1 MPIPQSDLQ
10 KQVKTPNVA
19 TGQALDAS
27 DMIKQAM
34 APAFNTIN
42 KLNNVGNQLQKFEI
56 AQRRAN
62 SQQQAQ
68 DAMNAYLAGRE
79 QLNTQLHQKTLNDAV
94 AFRDKYYQEADVM
107 HQKFLSQIAAIKD
120 ADIRENARQRI
131 NSYNMNAASQ
141 TEAYV
146 FGQDDKAKDL
156 SLKTSKQNSANIAA
170 TSVSPLLKNDANIAA
185 FDMAVADGANDI
197 VNRYTQK
204 GAPAEVITAA
214 VQEFQYKAAEQAAQT
229 LAADSSN
236 GYGSVL
242 NFIYGLGASNS
253 LQHAD
258 MVKLARK
265 YEDQQLDYEF
275 AKDPEKFR
283 MVGDKYN
290 EAFAKQLAPNLT
302 PLERYNKLK
311 LLKEAKAANGALSA
325 GQYGAIAETDRAFKD
340 YLITDMANKG
350 LAGLLDKKDIVDFLG
365 VSPDDASLDAFR
377 AQQQEIRNDTNK
389 YNPTAIM
396 DLMSMLKAG
405 NNTRVIW
412 NQANGQWKASAS
424 RAELKDAA
432 EKGYYI
438 LTKPTMQ
445 NNQELYT
452 RLSSE
457 LRRMVQDKN
466 YSNAIKNRFLQG
478 VTPNSKEV
486 TDYISAGMLSK
497 MYDGRGWFARKWD
510 SVRGRNVDAQPFT
523 SYVGTMEKMR
533 IAAQQTLK
541 KNGYSDAT
549 LFDSLDNRVKND
561 VLVSM
566 SIAAATSLSDAQ
578 LSRIGL
584 QVARDASGKPTQVL
598 NNSQRVL
605 KDFIDVN
612 PDYNIQNPSKVLIGI
627 ASPVLGSFYNAQ
639 DTYTMANHYM
649 EKYARLSREAAEER
663 IAVLQ
668 ERIKQKRRTA
678 QPKEAVM
685 YGVDNTPIITA
696 SEERPIPIMKPGESS
711 ERINAA
717 IDKYLRERKNKQPK
731 EAVLSPGTASPVMYG
746 IEEEQS
752 YLKRERPRGRYNL
765 LTGEE
770 GYEYS
775 DYTDY

>member
-42 KLNNVGNQLQKFEI
+42 KLNNFGNQLQKFEI
-56 AQRRAN
+56 AQQRAD

-79 QLNTQLHQKTLNDAV
+79 QLDTQLHQKTLNDAV

-156 SLKTSKQNSANIAA
+156 SLETSKQNSANIAA

-185 FDMAVADGANDI
+185 FDVAVADGANDI

-204 GAPAEVITAA
+204 GAPAEVIAVA
-214 VQEFQYKAAEQAAQT
+214 VQEFQYKAAKQAAQT
-229 LAADSSN
+229 FAADSSN

-242 NFIYGLGASNS
+242 NFIYGLGANGS
-253 LQHAD
+253 LQHED
-258 MVKLARK
+258 VVKLARK

-290 EAFAKQLAPNLT
+290 EALAKQLAPNLT

-311 LLKEAKAANGALSA
+311 LLSAAKAANGSLSS
-325 GQYGAIAETDRAFKD
+325 GQLGAISQTDRAFKD

-350 LAGLLDKKDIVDFLG
+350 LAGLLDKNDIVDFLG
-365 VSPDDASLDAFR
+365 VPPDKESLDSFR
-377 AQQQEIRNDTNK
+377 AQQQKIRNDTNK

-424 RAELKDAA
+424 RAEIQQAA
-432 EKGYYI
+432 TNGMYI

-497 MYDGRGWFARKWD
+497 MYDDRGWWARKWD
-510 SVRGRNVDAQPFT
+510 TVRGRNVDAQPFT

-549 LFDSLDNRVKND
+549 IFDSLDNRVKND
-561 VLVSM
+561 VLVAMSM
-566 SIAAATSLSDAQ
+566 AAATSLSDAQ

-584 QVARDASGKPTQVL
+584 QVARDASGNPVQVL

-605 KDFIDVN
+605 KDFLDVK
-612 PDYNIQNPSKVLIGI
+612 PEYNMQSATKVLSGI
-627 ASPVLGSFYNAQ
+627 TNPAAGAFYQAQ
-639 DTYTMANHYM
+639 DAYTMANHYM

-663 IAVLQ
+663 LNKLNARVRDYNNTNKLKEATLSAGNNSPVIYGIEDGQ
-668 ERIKQKRRTA
+668 GTIKQK
-678 QPKEAVM
+678 
-685 YGVDNTPIITA
+685 NTH
-696 SEERPIPIMKPGESS
+696 
-711 ERINAA
+711 
-717 IDKYLRERKNKQPK
+717 
-731 EAVLSPGTASPVMYG
+731 
-746 IEEEQS
+746 
-752 YLKRERPRGRYNL
+752 GRYNL

-770 GYEYS
+770 GYEYA

>member
-42 KLNNVGNQLQKFEI
+42 KLNTFGNQLQKFEI
-56 AQRRAN
+56 AQQRAD

-79 QLNTQLHQKTLNDAV
+79 QLDTQLHQKSLNDAV

-156 SLKTSKQNSANIAA
+156 SLETSKQNSANIAA
-170 TSVSPLLKNDANIAA
+170 TSVSPLLKKDANIAA
-185 FDMAVADGANDI
+185 FDVAVADGVNDI

-214 VQEFQYKAAEQAAQT
+214 VQDFQYKAAEQAAQT

-236 GYGSVL
+236 GYGAVL
-242 NFIYGLGASNS
+242 DFIYGLGASNS
-253 LQHAD
+253 LQHGD

-302 PLERYNKLK
+302 PVERYNKLK
-311 LLKEAKAANGALSA
+311 LLSAAKAANGSLSS
-325 GQYGAIAETDRAFKD
+325 GQFGAISQTDRAFKD

-350 LAGLLDKKDIVDFLG
+350 LAGLLDKNDIVDFLG
-365 VSPDDASLDAFR
+365 VPPDKEALDGFK
-377 AQQQEIRNDTNK
+377 AQQQAIRNDTNK

-396 DLMSMLKAG
+396 DLLSMLKAG

-412 NQANGQWKASAS
+412 NQANGQWKASAN
-424 RAELKDAA
+424 RAELQQAA
-432 EKGYYI
+432 ANGFYI

-497 MYDGRGWFARKWD
+497 MYDDRGWFAKKWD
-510 SVRGRNVDAQPFT
+510 TVRGRNVDAQPFT

-549 LFDSLDNRVKND
+549 IFDSLDNRVKND

-566 SIAAATSLSDAQ
+566 SFAAATSLSDAQ

-584 QVARDASGKPTQVL
+584 QVARDASGNPVQVL

-605 KDFIDVN
+605 KDFLDVK
-612 PDYNIQNPSKVLIGI
+612 PEYNIQSPTKVLGGVVNP
-627 ASPVLGSFYNAQ
+627 AFGTFYQAQ
-639 DTYTMANHYM
+639 DAYTMANHYM

-663 IAVLQ
+663 KYKLNVV
-668 ERIKQKRRTA
+668 KQK
-678 QPKEAVM
+678 P
-685 YGVDNTPIITA
+685 
-696 SEERPIPIMKPGESS
+696 
-711 ERINAA
+711 
-717 IDKYLRERKNKQPK
+717 
-731 EAVLSPGTASPVMYG
+731 
-746 IEEEQS
+746 
-752 YLKRERPRGRYNL
+752 PRGNYNL
-765 LTGEE
+765 LTGEA
-770 GYEYS
+770 GNDYA

>member
-56 AQRRAN
+56 AQRRAD

-79 QLNTQLHQKTLNDAV
+79 QLDTQLHQKTLNDAV

-156 SLKTSKQNSANIAA
+156 SLETSKQNSANIAA

-204 GAPAEVITAA
+204 GASAEVITAA

-242 NFIYGLGASNS
+242 NFIYGLGANNS

-275 AKDPEKFR
+275 AKDSEKFR

-290 EAFAKQLAPNLT
+290 EALAKQLAPNLT

-311 LLKEAKAANGALSA
+311 LLSATKAANGSLSA

-350 LAGLLDKKDIVDFLG
+350 LAGLLDKNDIVDFLG
-365 VSPDDASLDAFR
+365 VPPDKESLDAFR

-396 DLMSMLKAG
+396 DLLSMLKAG

-424 RAELKDAA
+424 RAELKEAA
-432 EKGYYI
+432 TKGYYI

-497 MYDGRGWFARKWD
+497 MYDDRGWFARKWD
-510 SVRGRNVDAQPFT
+510 AVRGRNVDAQPFT

-549 LFDSLDNRVKND
+549 IFDSLDNRVKND
-561 VLVSM
+561 VLMSM

-584 QVARDASGKPTQVL
+584 QVARDASGKPIQVL
-598 NNSQRVL
+598 NNSQQVL
-605 KDFIDVN
+605 KDFIDVQ
-612 PDYNIQNPSKVLIGI
+612 PEYNIQSATKVLGGI
-627 ASPVLGSFYNAQ
+627 TNPAAGAFYQAQ
-639 DTYTMANHYM
+639 DVYTMANHYM

-663 IAVLQ
+663 LNKLNARVRDYNNTNKLKEATLSAGNNSPVIYGIEDGQ
-668 ERIKQKRRTA
+668 GTIKQK
-678 QPKEAVM
+678 
-685 YGVDNTPIITA
+685 NT
-696 SEERPIPIMKPGESS
+696 
-711 ERINAA
+711 
-717 IDKYLRERKNKQPK
+717 
-731 EAVLSPGTASPVMYG
+731 
-746 IEEEQS
+746 
-752 YLKRERPRGRYNL
+752 RGQYNL

>member
-42 KLNNVGNQLQKFEI
+42 KLNNVGNQLQKFEV
-56 AQRRAN
+56 AQRRAD

-79 QLNTQLHQKTLNDAV
+79 QLDTQLHQKTLNDAV

-107 HQKFLSQIAAIKD
+107 HQKFLSQIATIKD

-146 FGQDDKAKDL
+146 YDQDYKAKDQ
-156 SLKTSKQNSANIAA
+156 SLETSKQNSANIAA

-204 GAPAEVITAA
+204 GASAEVITAA

-242 NFIYGLGASNS
+242 NFIYGLGANNS

-265 YEDQQLDYEF
+265 YEDQQLEYEF
-275 AKDPEKFR
+275 SKDPEKFR

-290 EAFAKQLAPNLT
+290 EALAKQLAPNLT

-311 LLKEAKAANGALSA
+311 LLKEAKAANGSLSA

-365 VSPDDASLDAFR
+365 VSPDDASLDAFK
-377 AQQQEIRNDTNK
+377 AKQQEIRNDTNK

-497 MYDGRGWFARKWD
+497 MYDDRGWWARKWD

-549 LFDSLDNRVKND
+549 IFDSLDNRVKND
-561 VLVSM
+561 VLMSM

-584 QVARDASGKPTQVL
+584 QVARDANGNPTQVL
-598 NNSQRVL
+598 NNSQQVL
-605 KDFIDVN
+605 KDFIDVQ
-612 PDYNIQNPSKVLIGI
+612 PEYNIQSATKVLGGI
-627 ASPVLGSFYNAQ
+627 TNPAAGAFYQAQ
-639 DTYTMANHYM
+639 DIYTMANHYM

-663 IAVLQ
+663 LNNLN
-668 ERIKQKRRTA
+668 ERVKDYKKT
-678 QPKEAVM
+678 
-685 YGVDNTPIITA
+685 NT
-696 SEERPIPIMKPGESS
+696 
-711 ERINAA
+711 
-717 IDKYLRERKNKQPK
+717 LK

-746 IEEEQS
+746 IEDGQS
-752 YLKRERPRGRYNL
+752 AIKREKPRGRYNL

>member
-1 MPIPQSDLQ
+1 
-10 KQVKTPNVA
+10 
-19 TGQALDAS
+19 
-27 DMIKQAM
+27 
-34 APAFNTIN
+34 
-42 KLNNVGNQLQKFEI
+42 
-56 AQRRAN
+56 
-62 SQQQAQ
+62 
-68 DAMNAYLAGRE
+68 
-79 QLNTQLHQKTLNDAV
+79 
-94 AFRDKYYQEADVM
+94 
-107 HQKFLSQIAAIKD
+107 
-120 ADIRENARQRI
+120 
-131 NSYNMNAASQ
+131 
-141 TEAYV
+141 
-146 FGQDDKAKDL
+146 
-156 SLKTSKQNSANIAA
+156 
-170 TSVSPLLKNDANIAA
+170 
-185 FDMAVADGANDI
+185 
-197 VNRYTQK
+197 
-204 GAPAEVITAA
+204 
-214 VQEFQYKAAEQAAQT
+214 
-229 LAADSSN
+229 
-236 GYGSVL
+236 
-242 NFIYGLGASNS
+242 
-253 LQHAD
+253 

-265 YEDQQLDYEF
+265 YEDQQLEYEF

-290 EAFAKQLAPNLT
+290 EALAKQIAPNLT

-311 LLKEAKAANGALSA
+311 LLKEAKAANGSLSA

-412 NQANGQWKASAS
+412 NQSNGQWKASAS
-424 RAELKDAA
+424 RAELKEAA
-432 EKGYYI
+432 ANGYYI

-497 MYDGRGWFARKWD
+497 MYDARGWWARKWD
-510 SVRGRNVDAQPFT
+510 AVRGRNVDAQPFT

-549 LFDSLDNRVKND
+549 IFDSLDNRVKND

-584 QVARDASGKPTQVL
+584 QVARDASGKPIKVL
-598 NNSQRVL
+598 NNSQQVL
-605 KDFIDVN
+605 KDFIDVQ
-612 PDYNIQNPSKVLIGI
+612 PEYNIQSATKVLGGI
-627 ASPVLGSFYNAQ
+627 TNPAAGAFYQAQ
-639 DTYTMANHYM
+639 DIYTMANHYM

-663 IAVLQ
+663 LNKLNARVRDYNNTNKL
-668 ERIKQKRRTA
+668 
-678 QPKEAVM
+678 KEA
-685 YGVDNTPIITA
+685 TL
-696 SEERPIPIMKPGESS
+696 S
-711 ERINAA
+711 AA
-717 IDKYLRERKNKQPK
+717 NN
-731 EAVLSPGTASPVMYG
+731 SPVMYG
-746 IEEEQS
+746 IEDGQS
-752 YLKRERPRGRYNL
+752 AIKREKPRGRYNL

>member
-42 KLNNVGNQLQKFEI
+42 KLNNFGNQLQKFEV
-56 AQRRAN
+56 AQQRAD

-79 QLNTQLHQKTLNDAV
+79 QLDTQLHQKTLNDAV

-156 SLKTSKQNSANIAA
+156 SLETSKQNSANIAA
-170 TSVSPLLKNDANIAA
+170 TSVSPLLKNDANVAA
-185 FDMAVADGANDI
+185 FNVVVADGVNDI

-204 GAPAEVITAA
+204 GAPAEVTAMA

-236 GYGSVL
+236 GYGTVL

-253 LQHAD
+253 LQHSD

-290 EAFAKQLAPNLT
+290 EALAKQLAPNLT

-311 LLKEAKAANGALSA
+311 LLSATKAANGSLSS

-350 LAGLLDKKDIVDFLG
+350 LAGLLDKNDIVDFLG
-365 VSPDDASLDAFR
+365 VPPDKESLDGFR
-377 AQQQEIRNDTNK
+377 AQQQAIRNDTNK

-396 DLMSMLKAG
+396 DLLSMLKAG

-424 RAELKDAA
+424 RAELQDAA
-432 EKGYYI
+432 ANGYYI

-497 MYDGRGWFARKWD
+497 MYDDRGWWARKWD
-510 SVRGRNVDAQPFT
+510 TVRGRNVDAQPFT

-549 LFDSLDNRVKND
+549 IFDSLDNRVKND

-584 QVARDASGKPTQVL
+584 QVARDASGNPVQVL
-598 NNSQRVL
+598 NNSQQVL
-605 KDFIDVN
+605 KDFIDVQ
-612 PDYNIQNPSKVLIGI
+612 PEYNFQSATKVLGGI
-627 ASPVLGSFYNAQ
+627 TNPAAGAFYQAQ
-639 DTYTMANHYM
+639 DAYTMANHYM
-649 EKYARLSREAAEER
+649 EKYARLSREAATER
-663 IAVLQ
+663 Q
-668 ERIKQKRRTA
+668 E
-678 QPKEAVM
+678 
-685 YGVDNTPIITA
+685 GL
-696 SEERPIPIMKPGESS
+696 
-711 ERINAA
+711 NARV
-717 IDKYLRERKNKQPK
+717 REQNKTSK
-731 EAVLSPGTASPVMYG
+731 LKDATLSQDVNSPVMYG
-746 IEEEQS
+746 VEDGQTTI
-752 YLKRERPRGRYNL
+752 KREKTRGQYNL

-770 GYEYS
+770 GYEYA

>member
-56 AQRRAN
+56 AQQRAD

-120 ADIRENARQRI
+120 ADVRENARQRI

-146 FGQDDKAKDL
+146 YDQDYKAKDQ
-156 SLKTSKQNSANIAA
+156 SLETSKKNSANIAA

-185 FDMAVADGANDI
+185 FNMAVADGANDI

-204 GAPAEVITAA
+204 GASAEVITAA

-258 MVKLARK
+258 IVKLARK
-265 YEDQQLDYEF
+265 YEDQQLEYEF

-283 MVGDKYN
+283 MMGDKYN

-311 LLKEAKAANGALSA
+311 LLKEAKAANGSLSA

-365 VSPDDASLDAFR
+365 VSPDDASLDAFK

-424 RAELKDAA
+424 RAELKEAA
-432 EKGYYI
+432 ANGYYI

-497 MYDGRGWFARKWD
+497 MYDARGWWARKWD
-510 SVRGRNVDAQPFT
+510 AVRGRNVDAQPFT

-549 LFDSLDNRVKND
+549 IFDSLDNRVKND
-561 VLVSM
+561 VLMSM

-605 KDFIDVN
+605 EDFLDVN
-612 PDYNIQNPSKVLIGI
+612 PDYNIQSPSKVLMGI

-639 DTYTMANHYM
+639 DAYTMANHYM

-663 IAVLQ
+663 INNLN
-668 ERIKQKRRTA
+668 ERVKDYKKT
-678 QPKEAVM
+678 
-685 YGVDNTPIITA
+685 NT
-696 SEERPIPIMKPGESS
+696 
-711 ERINAA
+711 
-717 IDKYLRERKNKQPK
+717 LK
-731 EAVLSPGTASPVMYG
+731 EAVLSPGAASPVMYG
-746 IEEEQS
+746 IENGQGAV
-752 YLKRERPRGRYNL
+752 KRERPRGRYNL

>member
-156 SLKTSKQNSANIAA
+156 SLETSKQNSANIAA

-204 GAPAEVITAA
+204 GASAEVITVA

-290 EAFAKQLAPNLT
+290 EALAKQLAPNLT

-311 LLKEAKAANGALSA
+311 LLSATKAANGSLSA

-412 NQANGQWKASAS
+412 NQSNGQWKASAS
-424 RAELKDAA
+424 RAELQEAA
-432 EKGYYI
+432 ANGYYI

-497 MYDGRGWFARKWD
+497 MYDDRGWWARKWD
-510 SVRGRNVDAQPFT
+510 AVRGRNVDAQPFT

-541 KNGYSDAT
+541 KNRYSDAT
-549 LFDSLDNRVKND
+549 IFDSLDNRVKND

-584 QVARDASGKPTQVL
+584 QVERDASGNPTQVL
-598 NNSQRVL
+598 NNSQQVL
-605 KDFIDVN
+605 KDFIDVQ
-612 PDYNIQNPSKVLIGI
+612 PEYNIQSATKVLGGI
-627 ASPVLGSFYNAQ
+627 TNPAAGAFYQAQ
-639 DTYTMANHYM
+639 DAYTMANHYM

-663 IAVLQ
+663 LNNLN
-668 ERIKQKRRTA
+668 ERVKDYKKT
-678 QPKEAVM
+678 
-685 YGVDNTPIITA
+685 NT
-696 SEERPIPIMKPGESS
+696 
-711 ERINAA
+711 
-717 IDKYLRERKNKQPK
+717 LK

-746 IEEEQS
+746 IEDGQS
-752 YLKRERPRGRYNL
+752 AIKREKPRGRYNL

>member
-56 AQRRAN
+56 AQQRAD
-62 SQQQAQ
+62 SQQKAQ

-156 SLKTSKQNSANIAA
+156 SLETSKQNSANIAA

-242 NFIYGLGASNS
+242 NFIYGLGANNS

-258 MVKLARK
+258 IVKLARK

-283 MVGDKYN
+283 MVDDKYN
-290 EAFAKQLAPNLT
+290 EALAKQLAPNLT

-311 LLKEAKAANGALSA
+311 LLSATKAANGSLSA
-325 GQYGAIAETDRAFKD
+325 GQYGAVAETDRAFKD

-466 YSNAIKNRFLQG
+466 YSNALKNRFLQG

-497 MYDGRGWFARKWD
+497 MYDDRGWWARKWD
-510 SVRGRNVDAQPFT
+510 MIRGRNVDAQPFT

-549 LFDSLDNRVKND
+549 IFDSLDNRVKND

-584 QVARDASGKPTQVL
+584 QIARDASGKPTQVL
-598 NNSQRVL
+598 NNSQQVL
-605 KDFIDVN
+605 KDFIDVQ
-612 PDYNIQNPSKVLIGI
+612 PEYNIQSATKVLGGI
-627 ASPVLGSFYNAQ
+627 TNPAAGAFYQAQ
-639 DTYTMANHYM
+639 DVYTMANHYM

-663 IAVLQ
+663 LNKLNAKVRDYNNTNKLKEATLSAGNNSPVIYGIEDGQ
-668 ERIKQKRRTA
+668 GTIKQKKT
-678 QPKEAVM
+678 
-685 YGVDNTPIITA
+685 
-696 SEERPIPIMKPGESS
+696 
-711 ERINAA
+711 
-717 IDKYLRERKNKQPK
+717 
-731 EAVLSPGTASPVMYG
+731 
-746 IEEEQS
+746 
-752 YLKRERPRGRYNL
+752 RGRYNL

>member
-56 AQRRAN
+56 AQQRAD

-146 FGQDDKAKDL
+146 YDQDYKAKDQ
-156 SLKTSKQNSANIAA
+156 SLETSKKNSANIAA

-185 FDMAVADGANDI
+185 FDMAVADGVNDI

-204 GAPAEVITAA
+204 GASAEVITAA

-242 NFIYGLGASNS
+242 NFIYSLGASNS

-265 YEDQQLDYEF
+265 YEDEQLEYEF

-290 EAFAKQLAPNLT
+290 EALAKQIAPNLT

-311 LLKEAKAANGALSA
+311 LLKEAKAANGSLSA

-424 RAELKDAA
+424 RAELQEAA
-432 EKGYYI
+432 ANGYYI

-497 MYDGRGWFARKWD
+497 MYDDRGWWARKWD
-510 SVRGRNVDAQPFT
+510 AVRGRNVDAQPFT

-541 KNGYSDAT
+541 KNGYSDVT
-549 LFDSLDNRVKND
+549 IFDSLDNRVKND

-584 QVARDASGKPTQVL
+584 QVTRDASGKPIQIL
-598 NNSQRVL
+598 NNSQQVL
-605 KDFIDVN
+605 KDFIDVQ
-612 PDYNIQNPSKVLIGI
+612 PEYNIQSATKVLGGI
-627 ASPVLGSFYNAQ
+627 TNPAAGAFYQAQ
-639 DTYTMANHYM
+639 DAYTMANHYM

-663 IAVLQ
+663 IKPLNVG
-668 ERIKQKRRTA
+668 EQK
-678 QPKEAVM
+678 
-685 YGVDNTPIITA
+685 
-696 SEERPIPIMKPGESS
+696 
-711 ERINAA
+711 
-717 IDKYLRERKNKQPK
+717 
-731 EAVLSPGTASPVMYG
+731 
-746 IEEEQS
+746 
-752 YLKRERPRGRYNL
+752 RPRGRYNL
-765 LTGEE
+765 LTGEK

>member
-56 AQRRAN
+56 AQRRAD

-156 SLKTSKQNSANIAA
+156 SLETSKQNSANIAA
-170 TSVSPLLKNDANIAA
+170 TSVNPLLKNDANIAA
-185 FDMAVADGANDI
+185 FDMAVADGVNDI

-242 NFIYGLGASNS
+242 NFIYSLGANNS

-283 MVGDKYN
+283 IVGKKYN
-290 EAFAKQLAPNLT
+290 EALAEQLAPNLT
-302 PLERYNKLK
+302 PYERYNKLK
-311 LLKEAKAANGALSA
+311 LLKEAKAANGSLSA
-325 GQYGAIAETDRAFKD
+325 GQLGAIAETDRAFKD

-424 RAELKDAA
+424 RAELKEAA
-432 EKGYYI
+432 TKGYYI
-438 LTKPTMQ
+438 LTKPTME
-445 NNQELYT
+445 NNQELYI

-497 MYDGRGWFARKWD
+497 MYDDRGWWVRKWD

-549 LFDSLDNRVKND
+549 IFDSLDNRVKND
-561 VLVSM
+561 VLMSM

-584 QVARDASGKPTQVL
+584 QVARDASGNPVQVL

-612 PDYNIQNPSKVLIGI
+612 PDYNIQSPSKVLMGI

-639 DTYTMANHYM
+639 DAYTMANHYM

-663 IAVLQ
+663 KNQLNVG
-668 ERIKQKRRTA
+668 KQK
-678 QPKEAVM
+678 
-685 YGVDNTPIITA
+685 
-696 SEERPIPIMKPGESS
+696 S
-711 ERINAA
+711 
-717 IDKYLRERKNKQPK
+717 
-731 EAVLSPGTASPVMYG
+731 
-746 IEEEQS
+746 
-752 YLKRERPRGRYNL
+752 PRGQYNL

-770 GYEYS
+770 EYKYLDNI
-775 DYTDY
+775 DY

>member
-56 AQRRAN
+56 AQQRAD

-79 QLNTQLHQKTLNDAV
+79 QLDTQLHQKTLNDAV

-146 FGQDDKAKDL
+146 FDQDDKAKDL
-156 SLKTSKQNSANIAA
+156 SLETSKQNSANIAA

-290 EAFAKQLAPNLT
+290 EALAKQLAPNLT
-302 PLERYNKLK
+302 PLERYNKMKSLSA
-311 LLKEAKAANGALSA
+311 AKAANGALSA

-438 LTKPTMQ
+438 ITKPTMQ

-466 YSNAIKNRFLQG
+466 YSNALKNRFLQG

-497 MYDGRGWFARKWD
+497 MYDARGWWARKWD

-584 QVARDASGKPTQVL
+584 QVARDANGKPTQVL
-598 NNSQRVL
+598 NNSQQVL
-605 KDFIDVN
+605 KDFIDVQ
-612 PDYNIQNPSKVLIGI
+612 PEYNIQSATKVLGGI
-627 ASPVLGSFYNAQ
+627 ASPVLGSFYQAQ
-639 DTYTMANHYM
+639 DAYTMANHYM

-663 IAVLQ
+663 IKPLNV
-668 ERIKQKRRTA
+668 EKQKR
-678 QPKEAVM
+678 
-685 YGVDNTPIITA
+685 
-696 SEERPIPIMKPGESS
+696 
-711 ERINAA
+711 
-717 IDKYLRERKNKQPK
+717 
-731 EAVLSPGTASPVMYG
+731 
-746 IEEEQS
+746 
-752 YLKRERPRGRYNL
+752 PRGQYNL
-765 LTGEE
+765 LTGEK

>member
-42 KLNNVGNQLQKFEI
+42 KLNNFGNQLQKFEV
-56 AQRRAN
+56 AQQRAD

-79 QLNTQLHQKTLNDAV
+79 QLDTQLHQKTLNDAV

-156 SLKTSKQNSANIAA
+156 SLETSKQNSANIAA
-170 TSVSPLLKNDANIAA
+170 TSVSPLLKNDANVAA
-185 FDMAVADGANDI
+185 FNVAVADGANDI

-214 VQEFQYKAAEQAAQT
+214 VQDFQYKAAEQAAQT

-253 LQHAD
+253 LQHSD

-275 AKDPEKFR
+275 AKNPEKFR
-283 MVGDKYN
+283 MMGDKYN
-290 EAFAKQLAPNLT
+290 EALAKQLAPNLT
-302 PLERYNKLK
+302 PVERYNKLK
-311 LLKEAKAANGALSA
+311 LLKATSAANGALSA
-325 GQYGAIAETDRAFKD
+325 GQYGAISQTDRAFKD

-350 LAGLLDKKDIVDFLG
+350 LAGLLDKNDIVDFLG
-365 VSPDDASLDAFR
+365 VPPDEKSLDAFK
-377 AQQQEIRNDTNK
+377 AQQQALRDDTNK

-396 DLMSMLKAG
+396 DLLSMLRAG

-424 RAELKDAA
+424 RAELKEAA
-432 EKGYYI
+432 TKGFYI

-478 VTPNSKEV
+478 AIPDSKEV

-497 MYDGRGWFARKWD
+497 MYDDRGWWARKWD
-510 SVRGRNVDAQPFT
+510 TVRGRNVDAQPFT

-549 LFDSLDNRVKND
+549 IFDSLDNKVKND

-584 QVARDASGKPTQVL
+584 QVARDASGNPVQVL
-598 NNSQRVL
+598 NNSQQVL
-605 KDFIDVN
+605 KDFIDVQ
-612 PDYNIQNPSKVLIGI
+612 PEYNIQSATKVLGGI
-627 ASPVLGSFYNAQ
+627 TNPAAGAFYQAQ
-639 DTYTMANHYM
+639 DAYTMANHYM

-663 IAVLQ
+663 KNQLNVG
-668 ERIKQKRRTA
+668 KQK
-678 QPKEAVM
+678 
-685 YGVDNTPIITA
+685 
-696 SEERPIPIMKPGESS
+696 S
-711 ERINAA
+711 
-717 IDKYLRERKNKQPK
+717 
-731 EAVLSPGTASPVMYG
+731 
-746 IEEEQS
+746 
-752 YLKRERPRGRYNL
+752 PRGQYNL

-770 GYEYS
+770 GYEYA

>member
-42 KLNNVGNQLQKFEI
+42 KLNNFGNQLQKFEV
-56 AQRRAN
+56 AQQRAD

-79 QLNTQLHQKTLNDAV
+79 QLDTQLHQKTLNDAV

-146 FGQDDKAKDL
+146 YDQDYKAKDQ
-156 SLKTSKQNSANIAA
+156 SLETSKKNSANIAA

-185 FDMAVADGANDI
+185 FDMAVADGVNDI

-204 GAPAEVITAA
+204 GASAEVITAA
-214 VQEFQYKAAEQAAQT
+214 VQEFKYKAAEQAAQT

-242 NFIYGLGASNS
+242 NFIYGLGANNS

-265 YEDQQLDYEF
+265 YEDQQLEYEF

-290 EAFAKQLAPNLT
+290 EALAEQLAHNLT

-311 LLKEAKAANGALSA
+311 LLKEAKAANGSLSA

-424 RAELKDAA
+424 RAELKEAA
-432 EKGYYI
+432 ANGYYI

-466 YSNAIKNRFLQG
+466 YSNALKNRFLQG

-497 MYDGRGWFARKWD
+497 MYDDRGWWARKWD
-510 SVRGRNVDAQPFT
+510 AVRGRNVDAQPFT

-584 QVARDASGKPTQVL
+584 QVARDANGNPTQVL
-598 NNSQRVL
+598 NNSQQVL
-605 KDFIDVN
+605 KDFIDVQ
-612 PDYNIQNPSKVLIGI
+612 PEYNIQSATKVLGGI
-627 ASPVLGSFYNAQ
+627 NNPAAGAFYQVQ
-639 DTYTMANHYM
+639 DAYTMANHYM

-663 IAVLQ
+663 LTVLQ
-668 ERIKQKRRTA
+668 DRIKQERRTA

-696 SEERPIPIMKPGESS
+696 SEERPIPIMKAGEVS
-711 ERINAA
+711 ERINKAR
-717 IDKYLRERKNKQPK
+717 DKYLQERKNKQPK
-731 EAVLSPGTASPVMYG
+731 DAVLSPGTASPLMYG
-746 IEEEQS
+746 IEDGQS

>member
-42 KLNNVGNQLQKFEI
+42 KLNNVGNQLQKFEV
-56 AQRRAN
+56 AQQRAD

-79 QLNTQLHQKTLNDAV
+79 QLDTQLHQKTLNDAV

-170 TSVSPLLKNDANIAA
+170 TSVSPLLKNDTNIAA

-258 MVKLARK
+258 IVKLARK

-290 EAFAKQLAPNLT
+290 EALAKQLAPNLT

-311 LLKEAKAANGALSA
+311 LLSATKAANGSLSA
-325 GQYGAIAETDRAFKD
+325 GQYGAVAETDRAFKD

-365 VSPDDASLDAFR
+365 VSPDDASLDAFK

-412 NQANGQWKASAS
+412 NQSNGQWKASAS

-497 MYDGRGWFARKWD
+497 MYDDRGWWARKWD
-510 SVRGRNVDAQPFT
+510 AVRGRNVDAQPFT

-549 LFDSLDNRVKND
+549 IFDSLDNRVKND
-561 VLVSM
+561 VLMSM

-584 QVARDASGKPTQVL
+584 QVARDANGNPTQVL
-598 NNSQRVL
+598 NNSQQVL
-605 KDFIDVN
+605 KDFIDVQ
-612 PDYNIQNPSKVLIGI
+612 PEYNIQSATKVLSGI
-627 ASPVLGSFYNAQ
+627 NNPAAGAFYQAQ
-639 DTYTMANHYM
+639 DVYTMANYYM
-649 EKYARLSREAAEER
+649 EKYARLSREAAEGRLNNLNER
-663 IAVLQ
+663 VKDYMEKHARLS
-668 ERIKQKRRTA
+668 R
-678 QPKEAVM
+678 EA
-685 YGVDNTPIITA
+685 D
-696 SEERPIPIMKPGESS
+696 EERLNNLN
-711 ERINAA
+711 ERVKDYKKTNT
-717 IDKYLRERKNKQPK
+717 LK
-731 EAVLSPGTASPVMYG
+731 EAVLSPGAPSPVMYG
-746 IEEEQS
+746 IENGQS
-752 YLKRERPRGRYNL
+752 AVKREKPRGRYNL

>member
-42 KLNNVGNQLQKFEI
+42 KLNNVGNQLEKFEI
-56 AQRRAN
+56 TQRRAD

-79 QLNTQLHQKTLNDAV
+79 QLDTQLHQKTLNDAV

-146 FGQDDKAKDL
+146 YDQDYKAKDQ
-156 SLKTSKQNSANIAA
+156 SLETSKQNSANIAA

-185 FDMAVADGANDI
+185 FDMAVADGVNDI

-204 GAPAEVITAA
+204 GASAEVITAA
-214 VQEFQYKAAEQAAQT
+214 VQEFKYKAAEQAAQT

-265 YEDQQLDYEF
+265 YEDQQLEYEF

-290 EAFAKQLAPNLT
+290 EALAKQIAPNLT

-311 LLKEAKAANGALSA
+311 LLKGAKAANGSLSA
-325 GQYGAIAETDRAFKD
+325 GQYGAISETDRAFKD

-350 LAGLLDKKDIVDFLG
+350 LAGLLDKNDIVDFLG
-365 VSPDDASLDAFR
+365 VAPDDKSLDAFK
-377 AQQQEIRNDTNK
+377 ANQQKLREDYTR

-405 NNTRVIW
+405 NNTQIIW
-412 NQANGQWKASAS
+412 NQGNGKWKATAS
-424 RAELKDAA
+424 RAELQQAA
-432 EKGYYI
+432 TNGYHI
-438 LTKPTMQ
+438 LNKPTMQ
-445 NNQELYT
+445 DNEKLYT
-452 RLSSE
+452 RLSAE
-457 LRRMVQDKN
+457 LRNMVQGDGWN
-466 YSNAIKNRFLQG
+466 NAIKNKYRSG
-478 VTPNSKEV
+478 VAPSSKEV
-486 TDYISAGMLSK
+486 TDYIAAGMLNR
-497 MYDGRGWFARKWD
+497 MYDNRGWFTRFKNWVQGK
-510 SVRGRNVDAQPFT
+510 SVDTQPFT
-523 SYVGTMEKMR
+523 SYVGTMEKVR
-533 IAAQQTLK
+533 IAAQETLK
-541 KNGYSDAT
+541 RNGLNSST
-549 LFDSLDNRVKND
+549 PFDKLENGLKQE
-561 VLVSM
+561 VLTSM
-566 SIAAATSLSDAQ
+566 AMAAATSLPDSQ
-578 LSRIGL
+578 LDRIGL
-584 QVARDASGKPTQVL
+584 QVSREGGEIKIL
-598 NNSQRVL
+598 NNSQRALEDFLDVKPEYDL
-605 KDFIDVN
+605 FKARTLAMAGANPNLLTYYYAKDT
-612 PDYNIQNPSKVLIGI
+612 LTA
-627 ASPVLGSFYNAQ
+627 ASY
-639 DTYTMANHYM
+639 YM
-649 EKYARLSREAAEER
+649 NKYARLSREAAEER
-663 IAVLQ
+663 LNNLN
-668 ERIKQKRRTA
+668 KRVKDYKKT
-678 QPKEAVM
+678 
-685 YGVDNTPIITA
+685 NT
-696 SEERPIPIMKPGESS
+696 
-711 ERINAA
+711 
-717 IDKYLRERKNKQPK
+717 LK

-746 IEEEQS
+746 IEDGQS
-752 YLKRERPRGRYNL
+752 SLKRERPRGRYNL
-765 LTGEE
+765 LTGEK

>member
-56 AQRRAN
+56 AQQRAD
-62 SQQQAQ
+62 SQQKAQ

-156 SLKTSKQNSANIAA
+156 SLETSKQNSANIAA

-242 NFIYGLGASNS
+242 NFIYGLGANNS

-258 MVKLARK
+258 IVKLARK

-283 MVGDKYN
+283 MVDDKYN
-290 EAFAKQLAPNLT
+290 EALAKQLAPNLT

-311 LLKEAKAANGALSA
+311 LLSATKAANGSLSA
-325 GQYGAIAETDRAFKD
+325 GQYGAVAETDRAFKD

-497 MYDGRGWFARKWD
+497 MYDDRGWWARKWD
-510 SVRGRNVDAQPFT
+510 MIRGRNVDAQPFT

-549 LFDSLDNRVKND
+549 IFDSLDNRVKND

-584 QVARDASGKPTQVL
+584 QIARDASGKPTQVL
-598 NNSQRVL
+598 NNSQQVL
-605 KDFIDVN
+605 KDFIDVQ
-612 PDYNIQNPSKVLIGI
+612 PEYNIQSATKVLGGI
-627 ASPVLGSFYNAQ
+627 TNPAAGAFYQAQ
-639 DTYTMANHYM
+639 DVYTMANHYM

-663 IAVLQ
+663 LNKLNAKVRDYNNTNKLKEATLSAGNNSPVIYGIEDGQ
-668 ERIKQKRRTA
+668 GTIKQKKT
-678 QPKEAVM
+678 
-685 YGVDNTPIITA
+685 
-696 SEERPIPIMKPGESS
+696 
-711 ERINAA
+711 
-717 IDKYLRERKNKQPK
+717 
-731 EAVLSPGTASPVMYG
+731 
-746 IEEEQS
+746 
-752 YLKRERPRGRYNL
+752 RGRYNL

>member
-42 KLNNVGNQLQKFEI
+42 KLNSLGNQMQRFDV
-56 AQRRAN
+56 AQQRAD

-79 QLNTQLHQKTLNDAV
+79 QLDTQLHQKTLNDAV

-146 FGQDDKAKDL
+146 YDQDYKAKDQ
-156 SLKTSKQNSANIAA
+156 SLETSKQNSANIAA
-170 TSVSPLLKNDANIAA
+170 TSVSPLLKNDTNIAA
-185 FDMAVADGANDI
+185 FNMAVADGVNDI

-204 GAPAEVITAA
+204 GASAEVITAA
-214 VQEFQYKAAEQAAQT
+214 IQEFQYKAAEQAAQT

-242 NFIYGLGASNS
+242 NFIYGLGANNS

-283 MVGDKYN
+283 IVGKKYN
-290 EAFAKQLAPNLT
+290 EPLAEQLAPNLT
-302 PLERYNKLK
+302 PYERYNKLK
-311 LLKEAKAANGALSA
+311 LLKEAKAANGSLSA

-412 NQANGQWKASAS
+412 NQENGQWKASAS
-424 RAELKDAA
+424 RAELKEAA
-432 EKGYYI
+432 ANGYYI

-497 MYDGRGWFARKWD
+497 MYDDRGWWARKWD
-510 SVRGRNVDAQPFT
+510 AVRGRNVDAQPFT

-549 LFDSLDNRVKND
+549 IFDSLDNRVKND

-584 QVARDASGKPTQVL
+584 QVARDANGKPIKVL
-598 NNSQRVL
+598 NNSQQVL
-605 KDFIDVN
+605 KDFIDVQ
-612 PDYNIQNPSKVLIGI
+612 PEYNIQSATKVLGGI
-627 ASPVLGSFYNAQ
+627 TNPAAGAFYQAQ
-639 DTYTMANHYM
+639 DIYTMANHYM

-663 IAVLQ
+663 LNNLN
-668 ERIKQKRRTA
+668 ERVKDYKKT
-678 QPKEAVM
+678 
-685 YGVDNTPIITA
+685 NT
-696 SEERPIPIMKPGESS
+696 
-711 ERINAA
+711 
-717 IDKYLRERKNKQPK
+717 LK

-746 IEEEQS
+746 IEDGQS
-752 YLKRERPRGRYNL
+752 AIKREKPRGRYNL

>member
-56 AQRRAN
+56 AQQRAD

-156 SLKTSKQNSANIAA
+156 SLETSKQNSANIAA

-185 FDMAVADGANDI
+185 FDLAIADGANDI

-204 GAPAEVITAA
+204 GASAEVITAA

-242 NFIYGLGASNS
+242 NFIYGLGANNS

-265 YEDQQLDYEF
+265 YEDQQLNYEF

-290 EAFAKQLAPNLT
+290 EALAKQLAPNLT

-424 RAELKDAA
+424 RAELKEAA
-432 EKGYYI
+432 ANGYYI

-466 YSNAIKNRFLQG
+466 YSNALKNRFLQG

-497 MYDGRGWFARKWD
+497 MYDDRGWWARKWD
-510 SVRGRNVDAQPFT
+510 AVRGRNVDAQPFT

-584 QVARDASGKPTQVL
+584 QVARDASGKPIQVL
-598 NNSQRVL
+598 NNSQKVL
-605 KDFIDVN
+605 EDFLDVN
-612 PDYNIQNPSKVLIGI
+612 PDYNIQSATKVLGGVINPAAG
-627 ASPVLGSFYNAQ
+627 AFHQAQ
-639 DTYTMANHYM
+639 DAYTMANHYM

-663 IAVLQ
+663 LNKLNARVRDYNNTNKL
-668 ERIKQKRRTA
+668 
-678 QPKEAVM
+678 KEATLSA
-685 YGVDNTPIITA
+685 GNN
-696 SEERPIPIMKPGESS
+696 SS
-711 ERINAA
+711 VI
-717 IDKYLRERKNKQPK
+717 
-731 EAVLSPGTASPVMYG
+731 YG
-746 IEEEQS
+746 IEDGQGAI
-752 YLKRERPRGRYNL
+752 KRERPRGRYNL

-770 GYEYS
+770 GYEYT

>member
-27 DMIKQAM
+27 DMIKQTM
-34 APAFNTIN
+34 APAFNTIK
-42 KLNNVGNQLQKFEI
+42 KLNDVGTAMERFEV
-56 AQRRAN
+56 AQRRAD
-62 SQQQAQ
+62 SQQKAQ
-68 DAMNAYLAGRE
+68 DAMNAYLSGRE
-79 QLNTQLHQKTLNDAV
+79 LLDTKLHQKSLEDAV
-94 AFRDKYYQEADVM
+94 KFRDKYYQEADVM
-107 HQKFLSQIAAIKD
+107 HQKFLSQIAGIKD

-156 SLKTSKQNSANIAA
+156 SLETSKQNSANIAA
-170 TSVSPLLKNDANIAA
+170 TSVNPLLSDDRNIQN
-185 FDMAVADGANDI
+185 FNGAVADGANDI

-204 GAPAEVITAA
+204 GYPPEVTAMA
-214 VQEFQYKAAEQAAQT
+214 VQEFQYQAADQAAQT
-229 LAADSSN
+229 LAADSN
-236 GYGSVL
+236 DYGSALRFVY
-242 NFIYGLGASNS
+242 NLGATNS
-253 LQHAD
+253 IQHSD

-265 YEDQQLDYEF
+265 YEDQQLNYEF
-275 AKDPEKFR
+275 AKDPNR
-283 MVGDKYN
+283 
-290 EAFAKQLAPNLT
+290 FAKQDNTFNEALAKQIAPNLT
-302 PLERYNKLK
+302 PEERYRKLSA
-311 LLKEAKAANGALSA
+311 LKAANAANGGSLSG
-325 GQYGAIAETDRAFKD
+325 GQLGAIEQTDRAFKD

-350 LAGLLDKKDIVDFLG
+350 LAGLLDKNDIVDYLG
-365 VSPDDASLDAFR
+365 VPPDKESIDAFK
-377 AQQQEIRNDTNK
+377 AQQQALRDDTNK

-396 DLMSMLKAG
+396 DLLSMLKAG

-424 RAELKDAA
+424 RAELQEAA
-432 EKGYYI
+432 ANGYYI

-497 MYDGRGWFARKWD
+497 MYDDRGWWARKWD
-510 SVRGRNVDAQPFT
+510 AVRGRNVDAQPFT

-549 LFDSLDNRVKND
+549 IFDSLDNRVKND

-584 QVARDASGKPTQVL
+584 QVARDASGNPTQVL
-598 NNSQRVL
+598 NNSQQVL
-605 KDFIDVN
+605 KDFIDVQ
-612 PDYNIQNPSKVLIGI
+612 PEYNIQSATKVLDGI
-627 ASPVLGSFYNAQ
+627 INPAAGVFYQAQ
-639 DTYTMANHYM
+639 DAYTMANHYM

-663 IAVLQ
+663 TNKLN
-668 ERIKQKRRTA
+668 ERIRGKNKTNKL
-678 QPKEAVM
+678 KEATLSA
-685 YGVDNTPIITA
+685 GGNNT
-696 SEERPIPIMKPGESS
+696 
-711 ERINAA
+711 
-717 IDKYLRERKNKQPK
+717 
-731 EAVLSPGTASPVMYG
+731 PVMYG
-746 IEEEQS
+746 LDESQAS
-752 YLKRERPRGRYNL
+752 FKRVRPGGQYNL

-770 GYEYS
+770 GYEYA

>member
-56 AQRRAN
+56 AQRRAD

-68 DAMNAYLAGRE
+68 DAMNTYLAGRE

-156 SLKTSKQNSANIAA
+156 SLETSKQNSANIAA

-204 GAPAEVITAA
+204 GASAEVITAA

-242 NFIYGLGASNS
+242 NFIYGLGANNS

-258 MVKLARK
+258 IVKLARK
-265 YEDQQLDYEF
+265 YEDQQLEYEF

-311 LLKEAKAANGALSA
+311 LLKEAKAANGSLSA

-424 RAELKDAA
+424 RAELKEAA
-432 EKGYYI
+432 ANGYYI

-497 MYDGRGWFARKWD
+497 MYDDRGWWARKWD
-510 SVRGRNVDAQPFT
+510 AVRGRNVDAQPFT

-584 QVARDASGKPTQVL
+584 QVARDASGKPIQVL
-598 NNSQRVL
+598 NNSQQVL
-605 KDFIDVN
+605 KDFIDVQ
-612 PDYNIQNPSKVLIGI
+612 PEYNIQSATKVLGGI
-627 ASPVLGSFYNAQ
+627 INPAAGAFYQAQ
-639 DTYTMANHYM
+639 DVYTMANHYM

-663 IAVLQ
+663 IKPLNV
-668 ERIKQKRRTA
+668 EKQKR
-678 QPKEAVM
+678 
-685 YGVDNTPIITA
+685 
-696 SEERPIPIMKPGESS
+696 
-711 ERINAA
+711 
-717 IDKYLRERKNKQPK
+717 
-731 EAVLSPGTASPVMYG
+731 
-746 IEEEQS
+746 
-752 YLKRERPRGRYNL
+752 PRGQYNL
-765 LTGEE
+765 LTGEK

>member
-1 MPIPQSDLQ
+1 
-10 KQVKTPNVA
+10 
-19 TGQALDAS
+19 
-27 DMIKQAM
+27 
-34 APAFNTIN
+34 
-42 KLNNVGNQLQKFEI
+42 
-56 AQRRAN
+56 
-62 SQQQAQ
+62 
-68 DAMNAYLAGRE
+68 
-79 QLNTQLHQKTLNDAV
+79 
-94 AFRDKYYQEADVM
+94 
-107 HQKFLSQIAAIKD
+107 
-120 ADIRENARQRI
+120 
-131 NSYNMNAASQ
+131 
-141 TEAYV
+141 
-146 FGQDDKAKDL
+146 
-156 SLKTSKQNSANIAA
+156 
-170 TSVSPLLKNDANIAA
+170 
-185 FDMAVADGANDI
+185 
-197 VNRYTQK
+197 
-204 GAPAEVITAA
+204 
-214 VQEFQYKAAEQAAQT
+214 
-229 LAADSSN
+229 
-236 GYGSVL
+236 
-242 NFIYGLGASNS
+242 
-253 LQHAD
+253 
-258 MVKLARK
+258 
-265 YEDQQLDYEF
+265 
-275 AKDPEKFR
+275 
-283 MVGDKYN
+283 
-290 EAFAKQLAPNLT
+290 
-302 PLERYNKLK
+302 
-311 LLKEAKAANGALSA
+311 
-325 GQYGAIAETDRAFKD
+325 
-340 YLITDMANKG
+340 MANKG

-424 RAELKDAA
+424 RAELKEAA
-432 EKGYYI
+432 ANGYYI

-497 MYDGRGWFARKWD
+497 MYDDRGWWARKWD
-510 SVRGRNVDAQPFT
+510 AVRGRNVDAQPFT

-598 NNSQRVL
+598 NNSQQVL
-605 KDFIDVN
+605 KDFIDVQ
-612 PDYNIQNPSKVLIGI
+612 PEYNIQSATKVLGGI
-627 ASPVLGSFYNAQ
+627 NNPAAGAFYQAQ
-639 DTYTMANHYM
+639 DIYTMANHYM

-663 IAVLQ
+663 LTVSQ

-696 SEERPIPIMKPGESS
+696 SEERPIPIMKAGEVS
-711 ERINAA
+711 ERINKAR
-717 IDKYLRERKNKQPK
+717 DKYLQERKNKQPK
-731 EAVLSPGTASPVMYG
+731 DAVLSPGTASPVMYG
-746 IEEEQS
+746 IEDGQGAI
-752 YLKRERPRGRYNL
+752 KREKPRGRYNL

>member
-42 KLNNVGNQLQKFEI
+42 KLNNVGNQLEKFEI
-56 AQRRAN
+56 AKQRAD

-156 SLKTSKQNSANIAA
+156 SLETSKQNSANIAA
-170 TSVSPLLKNDANIAA
+170 TSVSPLLKNDVNIAA
-185 FDMAVADGANDI
+185 FDMAVADGVNDI

-204 GAPAEVITAA
+204 GASADVITAA

-283 MVGDKYN
+283 MVSDKYN

-311 LLKEAKAANGALSA
+311 LLSEPKAANGSLSA
-325 GQYGAIAETDRAFKD
+325 GQYGAVAETDRAFKD

-350 LAGLLDKKDIVDFLG
+350 LAGLLDKNDIVDFLG
-365 VSPDDASLDAFR
+365 IPPDDASLDAFR

-432 EKGYYI
+432 TKGYYI

-497 MYDGRGWFARKWD
+497 MYDDRGWWARKWD
-510 SVRGRNVDAQPFT
+510 TVRGRNVDAQPFT

-549 LFDSLDNRVKND
+549 IFDSLDNRVKND
-561 VLVSM
+561 VLMSM

-584 QVARDASGKPTQVL
+584 QVARDASGKPVQVL
-598 NNSQRVL
+598 NNSQQVL
-605 KDFIDVN
+605 KDFIDVQ
-612 PDYNIQNPSKVLIGI
+612 PEYNIQSPTKVLGGI
-627 ASPVLGSFYNAQ
+627 TNPVVGAFYQVQ

-663 IAVLQ
+663 LNKLNARV
-668 ERIKQKRRTA
+668 RD
-678 QPKEAVM
+678 
-685 YGVDNTPIITA
+685 YNNTN
-696 SEERPIPIMKPGESS
+696 KLK
-711 ERINAA
+711 AA
-717 IDKYLRERKNKQPK
+717 T
-731 EAVLSPGTASPVMYG
+731 LSAGNNSPVMYG
-746 IEEEQS
+746 IEDGQS